1 MVRIASPKFVVDA
14 TGLWRWWRWRP
25 WLTRFRSLASA
36 TMAAPHCLCVRKA
49 PASPYGTASLHGLCR
64 PNVPAC
70 AGAAT
75 LLTVPGLAVAIIG
88 CALGGSNGAGGGGA
102 GPGRCRM
109 PRNRGMGGIVGGA
122 SKRWGESCL
131 DWCTLLWPPLGPACC
146 CMVAWRCKKRGIGTS
161 TVPSPRHRRSRSMSE
176 LRTPASL
183 TRSLICGRSSERSRS
198 RSASSSSVT

>member
-36 TMAAPHCLCVRKA
+36 TMAAPHCLCARKA
-49 PASPYGTASLHGLCR
+49 PASPIGTHCLCR
-64 PNVPAC
+64 PNISAC
-70 AGAAT
+70 AGAAM
-75 LLTVPGLAVAIIG
+75 LLPVPGIAVAIVG
-88 CALGGSNGAGGGGA
+88 CALGGGAGAGGGGT
-102 GPGRCRM
+102 GPGSCRT